1 MIALRIV
8 SDEAGADLP
17 AEVVTMLTKS
27 GGYRVGAALR
37 AIWNRPSALKDFWSL
52 HENAQEAADKLSEIT
67 LAMIARLSG

>member
-1 MIALRIV
+1 MV
-8 SDEAGADLP
+8 TTSAGRSAP
-17 AEVVTMLTKS
+17 ASSLTKS

-67 LAMIARLSG
+67 LAVITRLSG